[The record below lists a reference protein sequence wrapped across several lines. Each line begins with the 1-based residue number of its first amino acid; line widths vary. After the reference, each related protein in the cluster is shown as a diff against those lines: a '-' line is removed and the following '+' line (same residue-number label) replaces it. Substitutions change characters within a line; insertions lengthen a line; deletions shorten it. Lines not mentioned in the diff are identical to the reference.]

1 LPIHTKLF
9 DQARRLSVEEKIE
22 LVEALWDDIANRNAV
37 PHPTAAQRAELDRRL
52 DDHLANPEDAIGWD
66 EVKASALARIGR

>member
-1 LPIHTKLF
+1 MNTRLF
-9 DQARRLSVEEKIE
+9 DQARRLSVEEQIE

-37 PHPTAAQRAELDRRL
+37 PRPTEAQRAELDRRL
-52 DDHLANPEDAIGWD
+52 DDHLANPEDVVAWD